1 MKCAASYT
9 LTVISDGAQGK
20 PGVGVSSIVRE
31 FALSSSSTS
40 APSSGWS
47 TTRPSRNAGQTIWVR
62 DKSTYSDGKVV
73 YSTPYPATGDK
84 GDTGATGPKGDK
96 GETGPQGEKGD
107 KGETGAQGPQ
117 GPQGNKG
124 DKGDKGETGEKGPQG
139 DKGNTGA
146 QGNGYYRAL
155 IALTTS
161 SKSVAKGNV
170 SPASKALL
178 YGDTIVDTN
187 GLVFAVTAAT
197 SSSASTVPIEYRYS
211 IKGPQGNKG
220 DKGDKGDTGATGPQG
235 PKGDKGETGATGPQ
249 GPKGDKGETG
259 NTGAAGTPAVDFSIL
274 ASPTTYAM
282 TSRQYVKT
290 QQVFKLT
297 CRKMNYTGSSQAV
310 WSLSSTDGISFCDE
324 AGSTYYSGANRTSDT
339 VYVAVKVGCV
349 KTSFKL
355 TCSLEGLGIKELA
368 VAGSYPEYK
377 PQYIGKVDSTLDQE
391 FPTMT
396 ADGPIREGDVI
407 VYVYESGGTKKSQ
420 YKVCTSV
427 GTDSEGN
434 ITTSWADNSVQNSGN
449 SELMISGIYDA
460 IMSGSDNAD
469 LLSMVKQL
477 VAQYIAAEYINI
489 TGAIFGGAYEYN
501 EKTKEITNPTGGM
514 GFLLSK
520 NGVFEAISAYL
531 RNASVTGDFEAKD
544 GDKIIMKT
552 SKYQE
557 GDVIKN
563 DYSDAYIEVE
573 KGGNIEALYTSL
585 NRFYVKFDGN
595 TKRYESLGYANGIS
609 INKNKYLAWGSKI
622 FSVEDAYRKVGS
634 NASGWQWYICLD
646 LSNIEASINTKAA
659 IQVTVGDHSVLTI
672 VKLNSENG
680 SRLENWGR
688 FSNQTK
694 ILTELEA
701 GNKYYL
707 FCDAFSDSSK
717 NYKVKVILYNK
728 SLDLNNLDENT
739 SYVFIESHGALT
751 SIDEPLG
758 VSTTPPEIIKA
769 TGYSKEYSGP
779 VFNVYKETDDS
790 FVGTSNQFQ
799 NLFNSGFH
807 IKMKNISDLFS
818 ITARG
823 LFDVSETSEIS
834 VNQVVS
840 YGITTYKVNTVD
852 IKDEQI
858 IFNTSQ
864 GVVRIEKKE
873 DDNKNFILS
882 NVTLIV
888 SHFGLIA
895 SSLLPSVS
903 DSVIGTESNPYS
915 IGYINN
921 LSGNVNEEGDTEH
934 KVWGAVFN

>member
-1 MKCAASYT
+1 MTK
-9 LTVISDGAQGK
+9 
-20 PGVGVSSIVRE
+20 
-31 FALSSSSTS
+31 
-40 APSSGWS
+40 
-47 TTRPSRNAGQTIWVR
+47 
-62 DKSTYSDGKVV
+62 
-73 YSTPYPATGDK
+73 
-84 GDTGATGPKGDK
+84 
-96 GETGPQGEKGD
+96 
-107 KGETGAQGPQ
+107 
-117 GPQGNKG
+117 
-124 DKGDKGETGEKGPQG
+124 TGEKGPQG

-170 SPASKALL
+170 SPAGKALL

-297 CRKMNYTGSSQAV
+297 CRKMNYTGSSHAV

-355 TCSLEGLGIKELA
+355 TCSLEGLGTKELA

-396 ADGPIREGDVI
+396 ADGPVREGDVI

-427 GTDSEGN
+427 ETDSEGN

-489 TGAIFGGAYEYN
+489 TGAIFGGDRYKLEDGQIAETGDGVGFLLDTNGVLKSYGAKLNELTTDGLTANKAYIDGELN
-501 EKTKEITNPTGGM
+501 CEDGNGTVFKTQKGSSTTKEITCSTADHWNSNDA
-514 GFLLSK
+514 FLVPYGSS
-520 NGVFEAISAYL
+520 GEAI
-531 RNASVTGDFEAKD
+531 FE
-544 GDKIIMKT
+544 GT
-552 SKYQE
+552 SY
-557 GDVIKN
+557 
-563 DYSDAYIEVE
+563 
-573 KGGNIEALYTSL
+573 
-585 NRFYVKFDGN
+585 KF
-595 TKRYESLGYANGIS
+595 KRTNSNNPYEIY
-609 INKNKYLAWGSKI
+609 K
-622 FSVEDAYRKVGS
+622 
-634 NASGWQWYICLD
+634 YICN
-646 LSNIEASINTKAA
+646 SN
-659 IQVTVGDHSVLTI
+659 
-672 VKLNSENG
+672 
-680 SRLENWGR
+680 
-688 FSNQTK
+688 
-694 ILTELEA
+694 
-701 GNKYYL
+701 
-707 FCDAFSDSSK
+707 
-717 NYKVKVILYNK
+717 
-728 SLDLNNLDENT
+728 
-739 SYVFIESHGALT
+739 
-751 SIDEPLG
+751 
-758 VSTTPPEIIKA
+758 
-769 TGYSKEYSGP
+769 
-779 VFNVYKETDDS
+779 FNE
-790 FVGTSNQFQ
+790 
-799 NLFNSGFH
+799 FH
-807 IKMKNISDLFS
+807 NFS
-818 ITARG
+818 ITISFTGKYRLRLVTQGSKDYEGTWLEVYIDNGRNIYFKKVDITEAGIPGKEFLLEFDCNKGEKLVVNGINGYIDYYLYFISDNVIPLYNDSNPNQSIIIEKNIIYPQTNKLILGNVFNSDNYIRYALPDGWANGLSATDTVYLCESNSTCIINGTARHIANVRKTD
-823 LFDVSETSEIS
+823 LALIVFTSEIG
-834 VNQVVS
+834 
-840 YGITTYKVNTVD
+840 Y
-852 IKDEQI
+852 
-858 IFNTSQ
+858 
-864 GVVRIEKKE
+864 
-873 DDNKNFILS
+873 
-882 NVTLIV
+882 VTLNIGEYYYI
-888 SHFGLIA
+888 SGTLKLIDSERGNITETLIPSTDN
-895 SSLLPSVS
+895 SSV
-903 DSVIGTESNPYS
+903 GTPNKPFSS
-915 IGYINN
+915 GYINN
-921 LSGNVNEEGDTEH
+921 LQGNVNSEGTSNQ
-934 KVWGAVFN
+934 VWGAVFN

>member
-62 DKSTYSDGKVV
+62 DKTTYSDGKVV

-84 GDTGATGPKGDK
+84 GDTGATGP
-96 GETGPQGEKGD
+96 KGD

-170 SPASKALL
+170 SPAGKALL

-220 DKGDKGDTGATGPQG
+220 DKGDKGDTGSTGPQG

-349 KTSFKL
+349 KTSFKI
-355 TCSLEGLGIKELA
+355 TCSLEGLGTKELA

-427 GTDSEGN
+427 ETDSEGN
-434 ITTSWADNSVQNSGN
+434 ITTSWADNSVQNSNN

-489 TGAIFGGAYEYN
+489 TGAIFGGDRYKLEDGQIAETGDGVGFLLDTNGVLKSYGAKLNELTTDGLTANKAYIDGELN
-501 EKTKEITNPTGGM
+501 CEDGNGTVFKTQKGSSTTKEIACSTADHWNTNDAFSITYG
-514 GFLLSK
+514 S
-520 NGVFEAISAYL
+520 S
-531 RNASVTGDFEAKD
+531 GDATF
-544 GDKIIMKT
+544 
-552 SKYQE
+552 
-557 GDVIKN
+557 
-563 DYSDAYIEVE
+563 
-573 KGGNIEALYTSL
+573 
-585 NRFYVKFDGN
+585 
-595 TKRYESLGYANGIS
+595 NGIS
-609 INKNKYLAWGSKI
+609 YKFKRTNSSNPLELYKYINNTIWSEYHEFTKNVPFKGKYKLRLISQGDIETDATYLSVRVNNKSIYYKSVDIAEKREGTE
-622 FSVEDAYRKVGS
+622 FSLEFECSENSTVYVYGVNGWIDYYLYFINDDVIPLY
-634 NASGWQWYICLD
+634 NAS
-646 LSNIEASINTKAA
+646 
-659 IQVTVGDHSVLTI
+659 
-672 VKLNSENG
+672 
-680 SRLENWGR
+680 
-688 FSNQTK
+688 
-694 ILTELEA
+694 
-701 GNKYYL
+701 
-707 FCDAFSDSSK
+707 
-717 NYKVKVILYNK
+717 
-728 SLDLNNLDENT
+728 
-739 SYVFIESHGALT
+739 
-751 SIDEPLG
+751 
-758 VSTTPPEIIKA
+758 
-769 TGYSKEYSGP
+769 
-779 VFNVYKETDDS
+779 
-790 FVGTSNQFQ
+790 
-799 NLFNSGFH
+799 
-807 IKMKNISDLFS
+807 
-818 ITARG
+818 
-823 LFDVSETSEIS
+823 
-834 VNQVVS
+834 
-840 YGITTYKVNTVD
+840 
-852 IKDEQI
+852 
-858 IFNTSQ
+858 NTSQ
-864 GVVRIEKKE
+864 GIVINQNVIYPKSNKLTLGSLFNSDNYIRYALPDGWANGLPATDTVYLCDSSSTCIINGTARHVANVRKT
-873 DDNKNFILS
+873 DLS
-882 NVTLIV
+882 LIVFTSEIGYVTLNLGEYYYI
-888 SHFGLIA
+888 SGTLKLID
-895 SSLLPSVS
+895 SERGNITETLLPSTDNS
-903 DSVIGTESNPYS
+903 SVGTPNKPFSS
-915 IGYINN
+915 GYINN
-921 LSGNVNEEGDTEH
+921 LQGNVNSEGTSN